1 MFDLGCISFH
11 INIIWLLDLVG
22 MNPWLVIFCVGLW
35 FFTLDASIVSPYHDE
50 SNDEYLHE
58 VIESLQ
64 KSLRAQHTAIESLQ
78 SQLDEYQ
85 HLFTKAVI
93 NVSLQ
98 SRSESESIFGK

>member
-1 MFDLGCISFH
+1 
-11 INIIWLLDLVG
+11 

-50 SNDEYLHE
+50 SNEEDLHG

-64 KSLRAQHTAIESLQ
+64 KSLRAQQAAIESLQ

-98 SRSESESIFGK
+98 SRSETESIFGK